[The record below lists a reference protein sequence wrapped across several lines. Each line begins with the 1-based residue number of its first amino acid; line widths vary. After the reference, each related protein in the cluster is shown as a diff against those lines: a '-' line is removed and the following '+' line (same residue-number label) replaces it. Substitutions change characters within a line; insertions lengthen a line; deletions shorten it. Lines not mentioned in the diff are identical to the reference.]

1 MTIFDL
7 LPPTPYE
14 VARNY
19 AIVMPAALADRL
31 KSFQESETYR
41 GCIASPVLLS
51 DGRAA
56 LCADILTETAP
67 GGLLSEAWKRIEAGR
82 FANELE
88 VVEWREIVPFLAQ
101 PVPTPEPLEGE

>member
-19 AIVMPAALADRL
+19 AIVMPVALSDRL
-31 KSFQESETYR
+31 KAFQESETYQ

-67 GGLLSEAWKRIEAGR
+67 GGLLGEAWKRIEAGR
-82 FANELE
+82 FAGYLE
-88 VVEWREIVPFLAQ
+88 VVEWREIVSLM
-101 PVPTPEPLEGE
+101 PEPKEMM

>member
-19 AIVMPAALADRL
+19 AIVMPVALSNRL
-31 KSFQESETYR
+31 KSFQESATYQ
-41 GCIASPVLLS
+41 GCIASPILLS

-56 LCADILTETAP
+56 ICADILTETAP
-67 GGLLSEAWKRIEAGR
+67 GGLLYAMWEKADHAILGSGV
-82 FANELE
+82 E
-88 VVEWREIVPFLAQ
+88 VVPWSDAVLLM
-101 PVPTPEPLEGE
+101 PEPKEMM

>member
-19 AIVMPAALADRL
+19 AIVMPVALSDRL
-31 KSFQESETYR
+31 KSFQESATYQ

-67 GGLLSEAWKRIEAGR
+67 GGLLSEAWGKMDVNR
-82 FANELE
+82 FAMELE
-88 VVEWREIVPFLAQ
+88 VIEWSEAVVMLP
-101 PVPTPEPLEGE
+101 PPDPMPWGM